1 MTLLAAKELA
11 ADFGDAA
18 AEERALAES
27 AGLFGLGQPG
37 QTRLTGP
44 DRRTFLQGMVTH
56 EVLKLPDGQATWA
69 LLLNI
74 KGRVLAELL
83 VVARADELLLV
94 TDALTRERVPATLGQ
109 YLIMEEA
116 ELSDVTEGR
125 AALSLQGPRTAEVL
139 AGAGLPVPSGP
150 LAVAEGPGELLVVG
164 DDRFALGGGADL
176 FGPVETLRGLV
187 PRLLAAGAVQVGQ
200 RAVEAQRVLA
210 GRPRYGLDVD
220 DQHFPQEAMLDART
234 VSWDKGCYLGQ
245 EVVCRIKFRG
255 HVNQR
260 LTAVELVDG
269 DGGGEAQAEKIAGG
283 ASLFAESEPGK
294 PAGQI
299 TSWLRSPSTGR
310 RVGLAY
316 VRAAHAR
323 AGARLHVG
331 EAGAQPVVELRAAPL
346 LPL

>member
-1 MTLLAAKELA
+1 MGLLDGQELA

-27 AGLFGLGQPG
+27 AGLFDLGQPG

-83 VVARADELLLV
+83 VVAREDELLLI

-116 ELSDVTEGR
+116 ELTDVTDGR
-125 AALSLQGPRTAEVL
+125 AALSLQGPRAAEVL

-164 DDRFALGGGADL
+164 DDRFAAGGGADL
-176 FGPVETLRGLV
+176 IGPMETLRGLL
-187 PRLLAAGAVQVGQ
+187 PGLLAAGAVQIGQ
-200 RAVEAQRVLA
+200 RAVEARRVLA

-220 DQHFPQEAMLDART
+220 DHHFPQEAMLDART

-260 LTAVELVDG
+260 LTALELVDG
-269 DGGGEAQAEKIAGG
+269 DGDDAVTGG

-299 TSWLRSPSTGR
+299 TSWLRSPSTGK

-323 AGARLHVG
+323 PGARLHVG
-331 EAGAQPVVELRAAPL
+331 EAGARALVELRAAPL